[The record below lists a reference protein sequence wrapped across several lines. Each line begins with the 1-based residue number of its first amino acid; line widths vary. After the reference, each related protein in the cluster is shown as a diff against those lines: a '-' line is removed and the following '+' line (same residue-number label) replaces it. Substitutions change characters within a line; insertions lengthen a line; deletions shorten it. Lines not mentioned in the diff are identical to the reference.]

1 MQKQSVALQ
10 KLEDH
15 VESFHFPCDSAW
27 NSMNTLLL
35 SIQKQLVCLYQN
47 IIFIIKRINYSN
59 VMSSED
65 DFLSAA
71 KSRTYFNAID
81 KAHELLEHHRD
92 LGKKVP
98 SCVVVGMQSAGKSA
112 VLSRISGISFPQDSE
127 VCTRVAI
134 ELRLRRGT
142 NPEET
147 RSNII
152 IKAGNSEG
160 IEVDKSNSEATEN
173 ALRSAQATVLN
184 GRLFEDKISVKVE
197 KEGKDLPEVTLID
210 LPGVFFAKDEGADE
224 LEGQV
229 KKMIDDRVHNDM
241 ALILHVVPLNQD
253 SDTLSTWRIVH
264 EADKEQKRT
273 IPILTK
279 ADLAI
284 KDGEEILKK
293 RIQKVLD
300 DSQSSKCFIVHGA
313 AKDSEEEAGQLNMVT
328 NYIEELGLQ
337 NIVKVGVE
345 SLNAFI
351 EDRMLQHIKE
361 KVPEMRRLLE
371 KELNNYNTDL
381 KVLGRQPKSS
391 LEIALHNSRR
401 MTDYLDTAYSK
412 VFKSK
417 FRRLTEDMAKE
428 VFEIDIEPLGLVDR
442 DKADDDLKKQYDS
455 SDVSALKPHLF
466 KQHLLALEIKKMDED
481 DRPMV
486 NEQYTGTIEE
496 LENFLNAFANP
507 LDMIVK
513 KFANDVFSTFQR
525 DAFDQALEEG
535 TNESTKIAIE
545 YTKKFIEEDVIYA
558 AKDTSICFANF
569 LVDSVTTNTL
579 TTNKHYLTETSQKMK
594 TQFESDFENMTS
606 PYKADM
612 TPFFHTLCDLNA
624 FLKTRKKML
633 PDSIQTY
640 FSKVL
645 KDVYKEA
652 RKQID
657 NKMMSDECRDMIKES
672 DKTAARRVFLL
683 ERELKV
689 KAALQE
695 ISHLY

>member
-1 MQKQSVALQ
+1 
-10 KLEDH
+10 
-15 VESFHFPCDSAW
+15 
-27 NSMNTLLL
+27 MNTLLL
-35 SIQKQLVCLYQN
+35 SIQKQLLCLYKN
-47 IIFIIKRINYSN
+47 TN

-65 DFLSAA
+65 DFLCAI

-142 NPEET
+142 NLEET

-160 IEVDKSNSEATEN
+160 VEVDKSNSEATEN

-313 AKDSEEEAGQLNMVT
+313 AKDLEEEAGQLNMVT

-381 KVLGRQPKSS
+381 KVLGRKPKSS

-442 DKADDDLKKQYDS
+442 GKADDDLNKQYHHS
-455 SDVSALKPHLF
+455 KFVSALDPHLF

-486 NEQYTGTIEE
+486 NGQYTGTIEE
-496 LENFLNAFANP
+496 LETFLSTFANP

-513 KFANDVFSTFQR
+513 KFANDVFSVFHR
-525 DAFDQALEEG
+525 DAFDQALKEG
-535 TNESTKIAIE
+535 TSESTKIAIE
-545 YTKKFIEEDVIYA
+545 YTKKFIEEDVIDA

-594 TQFESDFENMTS
+594 TQFESDFKHMPS

-672 DKTAARRVFLL
+672 DKTAAKRDFLL